1 MPGHEGCFTDT
12 FSTSEGVV
20 VLLAAVLALAA
31 GFFAGR
37 RGLRGLQSE
46 GQHLTLEIT
55 RLETQSRE
63 QTRLVAKMRSEQ
75 RSLTNL
81 SRALPTLVHDLNNSD
96 LDPSDIPRHLF
107 DLAEK
112 IFEPQQLLLFLV
124 RSPGEE
130 MENVEEIYLR
140 DNRGLREIPAT
151 ASRIRVGE
159 GKIGWVADNKVEM
172 TGEDWL
178 NLSRTEGRTLEDN
191 HPAFR
196 LGLVGPLV
204 HHGRNQD
211 YLIGVLC
218 IGEPAIRP
226 KDEKLVL
233 QMITNLGSIAYKNVR
248 NVRALKEQAN
258 HDGLTGLLNK
268 RRFMAMM
275 GDLIFAA
282 GRRAQPLAVFMFDID
297 YFKKYN
303 DTNGHQAGDE
313 VLRGLADV
321 LRTNL
326 RPQDLAGRYGGE
338 EFIVAMPLTDAV
350 QAQQAA
356 ERIREAIAS
365 YPFEHRDSQPARMLT
380 ISGGVAVFPVDG
392 RDGTDLIRHADL
404 ALYKAKAAGRN
415 RVATHK
421 RIEIGDVGGDT
432 YDYPSDPADLDDGL
446 GQAAR

>member
-1 MPGHEGCFTDT
+1 M
-12 FSTSEGVV
+12 FSMSEG
-20 VLLAAVLALAA
+20 AAVLLTAILALVA

-37 RGLRGLQSE
+37 RGRRHLRSE
-46 GQHLTLEIT
+46 GQHLTVEIT
-55 RLETQSRE
+55 RLEGQSRE

-81 SRALPTLVHDLNNSD
+81 SRALPTLVRELNNSD
-96 LDPSDIPRHLF
+96 LDPSEIPKHLF

-130 MENVEEIYLR
+130 VENVQEIYLR
-140 DNRGLREIPAT
+140 ANHGLGEVPAT
-151 ASRIRVGE
+151 ATRIKVGE

-275 GDLIFAA
+275 GDQIFAA

-297 YFKKYN
+297 YFKHYN
-303 DTNGHQAGDE
+303 DSNGHQAGDE
-313 VLRGLADV
+313 VLRELADV
-321 LRTNL
+321 LRANL

-338 EFIVAMPLTDAV
+338 EFIVAMPLTDAA

-365 YPFEHRDSQPARMLT
+365 YPFERRETQPAGMLT

-392 RDGTDLIRHADL
+392 QDGTGLIRNADQ
-404 ALYKAKAAGRN
+404 ALYQAKAAGRN
-415 RVATHK
+415 RVVTHK
-421 RIEIGDVGGDT
+421 GIEIGDGGSEP
-432 YDYPSDPADLDDGL
+432 YGYPGGPADLTGGL